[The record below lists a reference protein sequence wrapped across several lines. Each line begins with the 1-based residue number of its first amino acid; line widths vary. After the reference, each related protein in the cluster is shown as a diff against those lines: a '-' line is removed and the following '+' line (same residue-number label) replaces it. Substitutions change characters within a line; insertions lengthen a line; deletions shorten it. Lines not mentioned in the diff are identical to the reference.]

1 MIQYLQIA
9 LLLFGFSYCANK
21 PPVQIPQGIRG
32 KVIWFEGNMMPTI
45 GGKTPGMPK
54 GKPIQREIYIYALT
68 NRDQTVISGRFFS
81 KINNE
86 LITTVQSNQQGVFS
100 VELTPGKY
108 SIMVKEEKGLYANL
122 FDGLGNIHP
131 VEVQA
136 NKVTE
141 IIIKVD
147 YQAAY

>member
-9 LLLFGFSYCANK
+9 FLLFLFTCCANK

-32 KVIWFEGNMMPTI
+32 KVIWLEGNMMPTL
-45 GGKTPGMPK
+45 GGETTSKSTGE
-54 GKPIQREIYIYALT
+54 PIQREIYIYALT

-86 LITTVQSNQQGVFS
+86 LIATVQSNQQGIFA
-100 VELTPGKY
+100 VELPPGKY
-108 SIMVKEEKGLYANL
+108 SIMIKEEKGLYANL
-122 FDGLGNIHP
+122 FDGRGNIHP

-141 IIIKVD
+141 ITIKVD
-147 YQAAY
+147 YEAAY